1 MEIALTLNKE
11 ISHSKV
17 TARILGISAFVI
29 LTALGAFVR
38 IPLPF
43 SPVPFTLQT
52 FFVLLGA
59 AALGKN
65 RGAIAQSAYVFLGA
79 LGLPIFS
86 GAGSG
91 LLYLTGPTAGYLLG
105 FIAAS
110 LFIGKALDR
119 VVSKF
124 SVFLVFLAGELL
136 ILGVGAFWLKALL
149 RVSFNQALAMG
160 VIPFIFP
167 DILKAAIAAGVYQKI
182 KTRCKEV
189 F

>member
-1 MEIALTLNKE
+1 MEIVFNRE
-11 ISHSKV
+11 ISHGKAA
-17 TARILGISAFVI
+17 ARILGISVFVV
-29 LTALGAFVR
+29 LTALGGFVR

-43 SPVPFTLQT
+43 SPVPITLQT

-59 AALGKN
+59 AALGKS
-65 RGAIAQSAYVFLGA
+65 RGALVQTVYVLLGTV
-79 LGLPIFS
+79 GLPIFS

-91 LLYLTGPTAGYLLG
+91 LVYLTGPTAGYLLG

-119 VVSKF
+119 DLSKLF
-124 SVFLVFLAGELL
+124 VFLVFLAGDFL
-136 ILGVGAFWLKALL
+136 ILGLGGFWLKAFLK
-149 RVSFNQALAMG
+149 VSCNQALAMG

-167 DILKAAIAAGVYQKI
+167 DMIKAAIAAGVYQKI
-182 KTRCKEV
+182 KARCKKI

>member
-1 MEIALTLNKE
+1 MDIVLNKD

-17 TARILGISAFVI
+17 AARILGISVFVI
-29 LTALGAFVR
+29 LTALGGFVR

-43 SPVPFTLQT
+43 SPVPLTLQT

-59 AALGKN
+59 AVLGKN
-65 RGAIAQSAYVFLGA
+65 RGVIVQFIYIFLGA

-110 LFIGKALDR
+110 LFISKSLDR
-119 VVSKF
+119 AVSKS
-124 SVFLVFLAGELL
+124 SVFLVFLAGDFLL
-136 ILGVGAFWLKALL
+136 LGLGAFWLKALL

-167 DILKAAIAAGVYQKI
+167 DIIKAAVAAGVYQKI
-182 KTRCKEV
+182 RNRCKEI

>member
-1 MEIALTLNKE
+1 MELALNKE
-11 ISHSKV
+11 ISHSK
-17 TARILGISAFVI
+17 TIARILGISAFVI

-43 SPVPFTLQT
+43 SPVPITLQT

-59 AALGKN
+59 AALGKT
-65 RGAIAQSAYVFLGA
+65 RGAIVQLFYVFLGVF
-79 LGLPIFS
+79 GLPIFS

-91 LLYLTGPTAGYLLG
+91 LLYLAGPTAGYLLG

-119 VVSKF
+119 TGSKF
-124 SVFLVFLAGELL
+124 SVLLVFLAGDLL
-136 ILGVGAFWLKALL
+136 ILGLGVFWLKAFL
-149 RVSFNQALAMG
+149 RVSFNQAWAIG
-160 VIPFIFP
+160 VIPFILP

-182 KTRCKEV
+182 KIRCKEV